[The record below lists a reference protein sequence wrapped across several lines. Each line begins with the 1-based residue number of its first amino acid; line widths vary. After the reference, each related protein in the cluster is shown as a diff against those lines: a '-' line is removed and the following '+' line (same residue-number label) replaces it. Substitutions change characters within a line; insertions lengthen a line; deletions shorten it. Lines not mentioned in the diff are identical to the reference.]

1 MLCDETLTEAWYDSD
16 LCACDSRSFCGA
28 CHQERQAGVATLIII
43 LVSFFI
49 AARILAVLGN
59 AVEELEEW
67 EAALG
72 GNIAYVS
79 LLLKIIGITY
89 VCDFASNLCKDSG
102 YSALSNHI
110 ELFGKVAIMVAGFP
124 IIRIMIDMLEGMM
137 R

>member
-1 MLCDETLTEAWYDSD
+1 MIQICVLAI
-16 LCACDSRSFCGA
+16 
-28 CHQERQAGVATLIII
+28 AGLFAALVIKKDKPEFGTLIIMI
-43 LVSFFI
+43 VSFFI
-49 AARILAVLGN
+49 ALRILSVLGK
-59 AVEELEEW
+59 AVEELAEW
-67 EAALG
+67 ESSLG
-72 GNIAYVS
+72 GNITYVS
-79 LLLKIIGITY
+79 LLLKLIGITY

>member
-1 MLCDETLTEAWYDSD
+1 MIQICVLAIAGLFAALVIKKDKPEFATLT
-16 LCACDSRSFCGA
+16 
-28 CHQERQAGVATLIII
+28 II

-49 AARILAVLGN
+49 AIRILAVLGN

-67 EAALG
+67 ESALG

-89 VCDFASNLCKDSG
+89 VCDFAANLCKDSG

>member
-1 MLCDETLTEAWYDSD
+1 MEALYDSD
-16 LCACDSRSFCGA
+16 LCACHSRSFCGA
-28 CHQERQAGVATLIII
+28 CHQERQAGVCDADHYF
-43 LVSFFI
+43 S
-49 AARILAVLGN
+49 
-59 AVEELEEW
+59 ELLYRSQDPCEEW
-67 EAALG
+67 DSALG

>member
-1 MLCDETLTEAWYDSD
+1 MIQICVLAI
-16 LCACDSRSFCGA
+16 
-28 CHQERQAGVATLIII
+28 AGLFAALIIKKDKPEFASLIII

-49 AARILAVLGN
+49 AIRILTVLGN
-59 AVEELEEW
+59 AVGELENW
-67 EAALG
+67 ESILG
-72 GNIAYVS
+72 GNISYVS

-89 VCDFASNLCKDSG
+89 VCDFAANLCKDSG

-124 IIRIMIDMLEGMM
+124 IIRIMLDMLEGMM

>member
-1 MLCDETLTEAWYDSD
+1 MIQICVLAI
-16 LCACDSRSFCGA
+16 
-28 CHQERQAGVATLIII
+28 AGLFAALVIKKDKPEFATLIII

-110 ELFGKVAIMVAGFP
+110 EQIGRAHV
-124 IIRIMIDMLEGMM
+124 
-137 R
+137 